1 MNKRKYF
8 NSEKAVT
15 LTILTIYII
24 VLSIVNGIFSIVGLY
39 FYNNLTT
46 IKEESTYLSEFD
58 KFNSNMVSDVKS
70 NKHVKVDKD
79 NKVIIFE
86 DGTTYKYNFKDNSI
100 YRGNIKIAEK
110 VTNFDVTLKNIVVN
124 FVQKEILKINIS
136 IGEKN
141 TITKTM
147 EYTLKYW

>member
-24 VLSIVNGIFSIVGLY
+24 VLSIVIGIFSIVGLY

>member
-24 VLSIVNGIFSIVGLY
+24 VLSIVIGIFSIVGLY

-70 NKHVKVDKD
+70 NKHVKIDKD

-86 DGTTYKYNFKDNSI
+86 DGTTYKYNFKDKSI
-100 YRGNIKIAEK
+100 YRGNVRIAEK
-110 VTNFDVTLKNIVVN
+110 VANFDVILKNIVVN
-124 FVQKEILKINIS
+124 FVKKEIIKINIS

-141 TITKTM
+141 TVTKTM

>member
-1 MNKRKYF
+1 MNKSKYF

-15 LTILTIYII
+15 LTMLTIYII
-24 VLSIVNGIFSIVGLY
+24 VLSIVIGIFSSVGLY
-39 FYNNLTT
+39 FYNNITT
-46 IKEESTYLSEFD
+46 IKEEATYSSEFD

-86 DGTTYKYNFKDNSI
+86 DGTTYKYNRTDKSL
-100 YRGNIKIAEK
+100 YRGNVRIAEK
-110 VTNFDVTLKNIVVN
+110 VTSFDVTMKNIEVN
-124 FVQKEILKINIS
+124 FVPKEILEINIS

-141 TITKTM
+141 TLTKTM